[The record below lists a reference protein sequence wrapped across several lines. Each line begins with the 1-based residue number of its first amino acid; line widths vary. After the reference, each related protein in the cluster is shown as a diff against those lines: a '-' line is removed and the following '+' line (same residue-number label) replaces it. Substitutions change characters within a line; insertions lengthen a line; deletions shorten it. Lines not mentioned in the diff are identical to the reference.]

1 MKIIDKKEFVA
12 ALLNVEDETF
22 VLHVAALVEL
32 TTMPI
37 YSSRQAQVVLLTSK
51 KTGILAKYSNFSN
64 VFSSDSAA
72 ELPEQTGINNHSIN
86 LLDDKQSSYGL
97 IFSLGLIE
105 LEMLKTYIKTNLASS
120 FIRPFKSL
128 AGATILFV
136 WKKNTSLHLYI
147 DYQGFNNLIIKN
159 RYLLLL
165 IGKSLD
171 CLGCAKHFTQL
182 NLTNA
187 YHRMRIWEGN
197 E

>member
-136 WKKNTSLHLYI
+136 WKKNTSLRLYI